1 MHLLPSLIPAPPDV
15 TALPSYPV
23 PSLSTREW
31 RDRDKAIERS
41 HKHHVQTTPLSLPL
55 HQHSLLV
62 RLFTFQAS
70 PGKELPWYGRSVSTR
85 IDASEPTTPWK
96 LLWWASAWTKCIL
109 FFFLILYWPHLTLH
123 LIQNAARLRHLSV
136 ILRVIQ
142 NAAIAAPHRFVS
154 SRAITLL
161 VPL

>member
-1 MHLLPSLIPAPPDV
+1 MDPPRQASKPSSRQAEVFHRAKLSLLPEAQLSSSNRWAQTPCFRTCHPPCAILSNRRTNRRAFASLKPNQPNLHDLTMHLLPSLIPAPPDV

-70 PGKELPWYGRSVSTR
+70 PGKELP
-85 IDASEPTTPWK
+85 
-96 LLWWASAWTKCIL
+96 
-109 FFFLILYWPHLTLH
+109 
-123 LIQNAARLRHLSV
+123 
-136 ILRVIQ
+136 
-142 NAAIAAPHRFVS
+142 
-154 SRAITLL
+154 
-161 VPL
+161 